1 LENRTIN
8 LAVVA
13 EIAEAL
19 ENYNNKMVF
28 VGGAVV
34 SLYTDDPAADEIR
47 PTADVDMTLNVVNLS
62 DWAMIQEDLGQ
73 LGFHPDPFGHA
84 ICNC

>member
-1 LENRTIN
+1 
-8 LAVVA
+8 
-13 EIAEAL
+13 
-19 ENYNNKMVF
+19 
-28 VGGAVV
+28 
-34 SLYTDDPAADEIR
+34 
-47 PTADVDMTLNVVNLS
+47 MTLNVVNLS